1 MMDLSALCPKDEK
14 VWVTYYGKNEE
25 PLFFLTGPVNT
36 SSTLTAQSG
45 KFTLYSLV
53 SGAKGSL
60 KSKKLGQGGNP
71 SELEMHYHVK
81 EKMQG

>member
-1 MMDLSALCPKDEK
+1 MDLTALCPKDEK
-14 VWVTYYGKNEE
+14 VWVTYYGKNAE

-45 KFTLYSLV
+45 RFTLYSLV
-53 SGAKGSL
+53 SGAKGAL
-60 KSKKLGQGGNP
+60 KAKKLGQGGNP
-71 SELEMHYHVK
+71 SELEAQYHVK